1 MSNRKPLPTM
11 SNDTIARSRAEMLM
25 LLGSYAAAEA
35 LAHCAIAHK
44 RHAALHVDHELMA
57 HWDAVAD
64 IFEEAKRKLGDL
76 K

>member
-1 MSNRKPLPTM
+1 MVLKTQPTL
-11 SNDTIARSRAEMLM
+11 SNDTLARTRADMLL

-35 LAHCAIAHK
+35 LAHSAIGHK
-44 RHAALHVDHELMA
+44 RHAALHADHELME